1 MTGQLDIRDN
11 LRDDE
16 RRRRDEA
23 RLRALEIQVDELRH
37 TFLEQSS
44 KQTRGEE
51 RYKNYDVALAQLASQ
66 LDTQRADFNQAN
78 DARQLDTARLRQA
91 IEELS
96 VKLEAG
102 TQPIPGLQ
110 AQVLDVANQL
120 RTKLQEV
127 LQDRHRFDDLQ
138 DQLNQLP
145 PLIDR
150 GTEIAYAVRA
160 EIAATRDDVEAVRG
174 EMRRATDATKIVEQE
189 VRRRF
194 GEAKEAIDAV
204 NVRVD
209 ALRDELPP
217 LDVQI
222 DRVRHELQQA
232 LPRFDELAA
241 VDAELREEVERLA
254 AVDFER
260 HGQTLARADEVR
272 ETLDARIQAVERLS
286 DTRFASTMARF
297 TDLEEADRS
306 IAHRLTLL
314 AIRLE
319 ELRDA
324 DATVRAEMRRLE
336 EFRLQVHLD
345 QAQQAVTLVKDYL
358 ARLAEETARN
368 DGSE

>member
-23 RLRALEIQVDELRH
+23 RLRALELQVEELRH
-37 TFLEQSS
+37 TFLEQTS
-44 KQTRGEE
+44 KQTRVEE

-66 LDTQRADFNQAN
+66 LDAQRADFAQAN

-91 IEELS
+91 LEELAA
-96 VKLEAG
+96 KLESG

-110 AQVLDVANQL
+110 AQVIDVANQL

-127 LQDRHRFDDLQ
+127 LQDRHRFDDLR
-138 DQLNQLP
+138 DQLNRLP
-145 PLIDR
+145 PSIDR
-150 GTEIAYAVRA
+150 ATEIAYAVRT
-160 EIAATRDDVEAVRG
+160 EIATTHDEIEAVRG
-174 EMRRATDATKIVEQE
+174 EVRRAIDATKIVEQE
-189 VRRRF
+189 SRRRF
-194 GEAKEAIDAV
+194 GEVNEAIDAV
-204 NVRVD
+204 NVRIA

-222 DRVRHELQQA
+222 DRVRHELHQA
-232 LPRFDELAA
+232 LPRFDELTA
-241 VDAELREEVERLA
+241 VDAELREELERLA
-254 AVDFER
+254 AVDFEH
-260 HGQTLARADEVR
+260 HGQTLARVDEVR
-272 ETLDARIQAVERLS
+272 ETLDGRIQAMERLS
-286 DTRFASTMARF
+286 DTRFASAMARF

-314 AIRLE
+314 AVRLE

-324 DATVRAEMRRLE
+324 DTMVRAEMRRLE

-358 ARLAEETARN
+358 ARQMEETGRR